1 MSQCK
6 QQSDPVC
13 RLFRRLAV
21 SLAVLAYAPFLAYA
35 QEMDLK
41 GSVTDSDGEP
51 LIGASVF
58 IKDTDIGVITD
69 LDGRFSITASKGNVL
84 VVSYIGFATTEYTVD
99 SMDDVSIILTAA
111 GLNLDEVVVI
121 GYGTQKK
128 ETLVGSVATVKSK
141 ELVQA
146 PVANISNA
154 LVGRVPGLSSVQA
167 SGEPGDNSSSI
178 YIRGVA
184 TLNSEGTSPLI
195 MIDGVESTIATMNAI
210 DANDIASMSVLKDA
224 SATAVYGV
232 KGANGV
238 ILINTRRGKEGM
250 AKVDLSYRFGVT
262 ELVSKLDLLGSAE
275 YAILRNEAIRN
286 DADPSKEMFLFSEED
301 IWKFANG
308 KDFTQAE
315 IWGNFPWLPEEQKL
329 AIYNSP
335 ALYYTDN
342 DYYDM
347 TFGGLAP
354 QHQVNV
360 NVSGGFERVRYFASV
375 GYYSQ
380 EGQFQNAKY
389 MDIDNNSKYNRYNF
403 RTNLDIE
410 AASRL
415 AISIDF
421 SGIISTS
428 AGILGSAQDGD
439 PTSQYARHK
448 AMLGAIFSSPPY
460 NGSGIIDGKL
470 VNGFVYDRFNEIN
483 DKGCSGWSPMANL
496 LTRPLMTTTQT
507 DISATVRLNH
517 SMDYLTD
524 GLSLSGTFSYSD
536 WQKKGVITTNA
547 NVPQWRAMRNPDN
560 PAEILF
566 IGGTLQPS
574 TVEDQQ
580 YKSKWNRMYMEAK
593 LDYNRTFGKH
603 NVTGLVLYNA
613 QLTNAPY
620 FAFQVPEGRIG
631 LVGRAT
637 YNYDQRYMFEF
648 NMGYNG
654 SENFA
659 PGKRFGFFP
668 AVSAGWILT
677 NEPFWKENVWVSLVK
692 IRGSYGEVGN
702 DQIGGSRFLYLP
714 STWSIS
720 NDMVE
725 SGYWWGNGNGS
736 ASDMY
741 YQGAKESTIGNPD
754 VTWERA
760 RKTNVGLDLG
770 FFKNRLSVVFDYF
783 NEDRDKILTQ
793 YLSQTNLTGAS
804 YPPGNIGKVNN
815 HGFEVQVAWSDSIED
830 FFYTIGGSFSYARN
844 KILFMDEPAYAYP
857 WMNTTGF
864 SVGQYKGVQSE
875 GFYNNDAEA
884 SNRPYVQEGGNVVHA
899 GDIRFVDIDGDGV
912 INDKDYIPIGY
923 SNLPRINYNITL
935 NAEWR
940 GIYLS
945 ALFVGTAQG
954 SMQMAD
960 FYILN
965 PFYMNNGVALQWHY
979 DTRWTPERAAAGEN
993 IEFPRASMTTYNT
1006 HNKLPNDLWIR
1017 SSQFFRLKNLE
1028 VGYSLPKK
1036 WIEKARMSNVR
1047 IYFSSNN
1054 LFTWGSRLLP
1064 GFDPEQAD
1072 QGGASSGYLYPPTR
1086 SYNVG
1091 LNISF

>member
-1 MSQCK
+1 MGPCN
-6 QQSDPVC
+6 QQPNPLNRFLC
-13 RLFRRLAV
+13 RLSVL
-21 SLAVLAYAPFLAYA
+21 LAVLLSVPANVTGQTVDLA
-35 QEMDLK
+35 
-41 GSVTDSDGEP
+41 GTVTDSDGEP

-58 IKDTDIGVITD
+58 IKDTDTGVITD
-69 LDGRFSITASKGNVL
+69 LDGRFSIAASPGDVL
-84 VVSYIGFATTEYTVD
+84 VISYIGFTTAEYTVD
-99 SMDDVSIILTAA
+99 SSDDVRIVLTTA
-111 GLNLDEVVVI
+111 GLNLDEVIVI

-154 LVGRVPGLSSVQA
+154 LVGRVPGLSSIQA

-184 TLNSEGTSPLI
+184 TLNSEGTSPLV

-238 ILINTRRGKEGM
+238 ILINTKRGKEGQ

-262 ELVSKLDLLGSAE
+262 ELVSKLELLGSAE

-286 DADPSKEMFLFSEED
+286 DADPSKDMYLFTEED

-315 IWGNFPWLPEEQKL
+315 IWGNFPWMSEEQKL

-360 NVSGGFERVRYFASV
+360 NVSGGFDRVKYFASV

-389 MDIDNNSKYNRYNF
+389 MDIDNNSRYNRYNF

-410 AASRL
+410 AAKRL
-415 AISIDF
+415 SISMDF

-428 AGILGSAQDGD
+428 AGILGAEQDGD

-507 DISATVRLNH
+507 DISATIKLNH
-517 SMDYLTD
+517 NMDYLTE

-547 NVPQWRAMRNPDN
+547 NVPQWKAMRDPDN

-580 YKSKWNRMYMEAK
+580 YKSKWNRMYLEAK

-659 PGKRFGFFP
+659 PGKRFGFFDP
-668 AVSAGWILT
+668 C
-677 NEPFWKENVWVSLVK
+677 
-692 IRGSYGEVGN
+692 
-702 DQIGGSRFLYLP
+702 
-714 STWSIS
+714 
-720 NDMVE
+720 
-725 SGYWWGNGNGS
+725 
-736 ASDMY
+736 
-741 YQGAKESTIGNPD
+741 
-754 VTWERA
+754 
-760 RKTNVGLDLG
+760 
-770 FFKNRLSVVFDYF
+770 
-783 NEDRDKILTQ
+783 
-793 YLSQTNLTGAS
+793 
-804 YPPGNIGKVNN
+804 
-815 HGFEVQVAWSDSIED
+815 
-830 FFYTIGGSFSYARN
+830 
-844 KILFMDEPAYAYP
+844 
-857 WMNTTGF
+857 
-864 SVGQYKGVQSE
+864 
-875 GFYNNDAEA
+875 
-884 SNRPYVQEGGNVVHA
+884 
-899 GDIRFVDIDGDGV
+899 
-912 INDKDYIPIGY
+912 
-923 SNLPRINYNITL
+923 
-935 NAEWR
+935 
-940 GIYLS
+940 
-945 ALFVGTAQG
+945 
-954 SMQMAD
+954 
-960 FYILN
+960 
-965 PFYMNNGVALQWHY
+965 
-979 DTRWTPERAAAGEN
+979 
-993 IEFPRASMTTYNT
+993 
-1006 HNKLPNDLWIR
+1006 
-1017 SSQFFRLKNLE
+1017 FR
-1028 VGYSLPKK
+1028 
-1036 WIEKARMSNVR
+1036 
-1047 IYFSSNN
+1047 
-1054 LFTWGSRLLP
+1054 
-1064 GFDPEQAD
+1064 
-1072 QGGASSGYLYPPTR
+1072 
-1086 SYNVG
+1086 
-1091 LNISF
+1091 